1 MKKHFIR
8 DRKMRY
14 GGITVA
20 LTVLVIA
27 VTLLVNA
34 VFGSLAARY
43 NWITDMNELGMFD
56 VTDECYDYL
65 DDVFSDAVAAGASA
79 KVEIIFCDLLKNIN
93 EESTQKQLYHTAQS
107 LQARFPEY
115 ITLNCYDILSDPT
128 VVRGKYDTSEDPHT
142 GLFDEIAV
150 STTDVILVSE
160 GYHRVYNLAEFF
172 SFKDNSAENLWGYNG
187 EKKLAAGIMKAVS
200 PNRPTA
206 CLTNN
211 HGEVFYDYEILNVLD
226 DAGYKV
232 TYLDLYQGT
241 IPENCSLI
249 VTYNPMSDLVLAE
262 ETGSAVSER
271 DALESFL
278 SEDGNSYWVF
288 MDNSTPNLPNFEAF
302 LENWGTDFSYHT
314 SNDKQ
319 YRYMVQDTAQSLTS
333 DGYTIYGEASAESLG
348 AELFADLN
356 RTAIFKNAT
365 AMEPAAGY
373 VNNGDGSYT
382 KGDRVMYS
390 LYTGGENAVAWANG
404 SPVNDADQAILMS
417 LTRQTNA
424 NGTAYVGVVS
434 SAEFATEN
442 FLQSAVFANSDVLC
456 AVLEEQGKE
465 NTPIGLTLKP
475 YEQTEISTVTTRQM
489 FVWTLCLCGIPAI
502 VLAGV
507 GVFVLLKRRRA

>member
-27 VTLLVNA
+27 VTLLANA

-43 NWITDMNELGMFD
+43 NWLTNMNELGMFD
-56 VTDECYDYL
+56 VTDECYAYL
-65 DDVFSDAVAAGASA
+65 EDVFADARAQGNSG
-79 KVEIIFCDLLKNIN
+79 KVEIIFCDLPKNLA
-93 EESTQKQLYHTAQS
+93 EESTQAQLYHTAQS
-107 LQARFPEY
+107 LQARFPEN

-128 VVRGKYDTSEDPHT
+128 VVRGKYDTAEDPHT

-150 STTDVILVSE
+150 ATTDVILVSE
-160 GYHRVYNLAEFF
+160 GYHRVYNFAEFF

-187 EKKLAAGIMKAVS
+187 ERKLAAGIMKAVS
-200 PNRPTA
+200 PSRPTA

-226 DAGYKV
+226 DAGYRV
-232 TYLDLYQGT
+232 TYLDLYKET

-249 VTYNPMSDLVLAE
+249 VSYNPMSDLVLTE

-271 DALESFL
+271 DALEAFL
-278 SEDGNSYWVF
+278 EKEGNSFWVF
-288 MDNSTPNLPNFEAF
+288 MGNSTPQLPNFEAF
-302 LENWGTDFSYHT
+302 LESWGTDFSYHS
-314 SNDKQ
+314 SNGNQ
-319 YRYMVQDTAQSLTS
+319 YRYMVQDTTQSLTS

-348 AELFADLN
+348 AELFSELN

-365 AMEPAAGY
+365 AINPAAGY

-390 LYTGGENAVAWANG
+390 LYTGGENALAWANG
-404 SPVNDADQAILMS
+404 VAVNDADQAILMS
-417 LTRQTNA
+417 LTQQSLA
-424 NGTAYVGVVS
+424 GGTSYVGVVA
-434 SAEFATEN
+434 SAEFAVEQ

-489 FVWTLCLCGIPAI
+489 LVWTLCLSVTPAV